1 MRLRKDAVLLELAR
15 VRGPHRADAWTRTSG
30 RLPFRK
36 SITPWRSPSNR
47 SKTSPVRRYLWCRF
61 AAEYPSPARLLQ
73 VVARNGSQNAVLSCA
88 WPSAYLVESFSF
100 CPTFLIFWPTS
111 WVACF
116 VLSTTFSVASFAL
129 SAPLSIVSLMFSFVE
144 DMNFLLFVEY

>member
-1 MRLRKDAVLLELAR
+1 MFLSLRIVVMRTDLLLGA
-15 VRGPHRADAWTRTSG
+15 HS
-30 RLPFRK
+30 
-36 SITPWRSPSNR
+36 
-47 SKTSPVRRYLWCRF
+47 
-61 AAEYPSPARLLQ
+61 RLLTAQ
-73 VVARNGSQNAVLSCA
+73 DNRFYGARSLKEADYRVGPYVDGLTSHEHRQPIVVARNGSQNAVLSYA
-88 WPSAYLVESFSF
+88 GPSAYLVESFSV

-129 SAPLSIVSLMFSFVE
+129 SAPLSIISLMFSFVE